1 MYLKISEGEKLMYDV
16 IIIGAGPAGMTAA
29 LYASRSNLS
38 VLMIERG
45 APGGQMNNTAEVENY
60 PGFDSIMGPDLAY
73 KMYENVEKFGT
84 ENAYGIVK
92 DIKDQG
98 AYKEVICDDKTYRT
112 KTVII
117 ATGCEHRKLG
127 VKGEEEFAGRGV
139 SYCAVCDGAFFR
151 NKKLL
156 VIGGGDS
163 AVEEAIYLTQF
174 ASEVVIV
181 HRRDELRAQKI
192 IQDRAFANEKI
203 SFEWNTV
210 LEEIV
215 GNDMV
220 VTGGQLRN
228 VLTDEVKEIPA
239 DGVFIYV
246 GLDPLTEPFIEAG
259 LTNAEGW
266 IETDQEMKT
275 SMPGVFAIGDVR
287 EKTLRQI
294 TTAVG
299 EGGIAGQQVYK
310 YIEDMTEVEEVK

>member
-1 MYLKISEGEKLMYDV
+1 MYDV

-60 PGFDSIMGPDLAY
+60 PGFDSIMGPELAY
-73 KMYENVEKFGT
+73 KMYESVEKFGT
-84 ENAYGIVK
+84 ENAYGIVL

-98 AYKEVICDDKTYRT
+98 SFKEVICEDQIYQA

-127 VKGEEEFAGRGV
+127 IEGEETYAGRGV

-174 ASEVVIV
+174 ASEVIII

-203 SFEWNTV
+203 SFIWDTV
-210 LEEIV
+210 LEEIT
-215 GNDMV
+215 GNEQV
-220 VTGGQLRN
+220 VTGGKLRD
-228 VLTDEVKEIPA
+228 VQTDEVTEITA

-246 GLDPLTEPFIEAG
+246 GLDPLTEPFQRIG
-259 LTNAEGW
+259 LTNAAGW
-266 IETDQEMKT
+266 IETDQEMQTKI
-275 SMPGVFAIGDVR
+275 PGVYAIGDVR

-299 EGGIAGQQVYK
+299 EGGIAGQQVFN
-310 YIEDMTEVEEVK
+310 YIESLPEITNPE

>member
-1 MYLKISEGEKLMYDV
+1 MIYDV
-16 IIIGAGPAGMTAA
+16 IVIGAGPAGMTAA

-60 PGFDSIMGPDLAY
+60 PGFDSIMGPELAY

-84 ENAYGIVK
+84 KNAYGIVM
-92 DIKDQG
+92 DIQDQG
-98 AYKEVICDDKTYRT
+98 SYKEVICEDQTYQA

-210 LEEIV
+210 LEQIT
-215 GNDMV
+215 GNEMV

-228 VLTDEVKEIPA
+228 VITNEVKEVAA
-239 DGVFIYV
+239 DGIFIYV
-246 GLDPLTEPFIEAG
+246 GLDPLTEPFKKAG
-259 LTNAEGW
+259 LTNAGGW
-266 IETDQEMKT
+266 IETDQDMRT
-275 SMPGVFAIGDVR
+275 TMPGVFAIGDVR

-310 YIEDMTEVEEVK
+310 YIEDMAEVEEVK

>member
-1 MYLKISEGEKLMYDV
+1 MYDV

-60 PGFDSIMGPDLAY
+60 PGFDSIMGPELAY

-84 ENAYGIVK
+84 ENAYGIVMGIE
-92 DIKDQG
+92 DHG
-98 AYKEVICDDKTYRT
+98 SYKEVICDDKSYEA
-112 KTVII
+112 KAVII

-139 SYCAVCDGAFFR
+139 SYCAVCDGAFFK
-151 NKKLL
+151 NKRL
-156 VIGGGDS
+156 VVVGGGDS

-203 SFEWNTV
+203 SFIWDTV
-210 LEEIV
+210 VEEIV
-215 GNDMV
+215 GNEMV
-220 VTGGQLRN
+220 VTGVKARN
-228 VLTDEVKEIPA
+228 VKTDEVSEIEA
-239 DGVFIYV
+239 NGVFIYV
-246 GLDPLTEPFIEAG
+246 GLDPLTEPFKKAGITNEA
-259 LTNAEGW
+259 GW
-266 IETDQEMKT
+266 IETDQEMRTKI
-275 SMPGVFAIGDVR
+275 PGVYAIGDVR

-299 EGGIAGQQVYK
+299 EGGIAGQQVFN
-310 YIEDMTEVEEVK
+310 YIEELK

>member
-1 MYLKISEGEKLMYDV
+1 MYDV

-60 PGFDSIMGPDLAY
+60 PGFESIMGPELAY
-73 KMYENVEKFGT
+73 KMYESVTKFGT
-84 ENAYGIVK
+84 ENAYGIVQ
-92 DIKDQG
+92 DVIDHG
-98 AYKEVICDDKTYRT
+98 DYKEIVCEDASYKGKTI
-112 KTVII
+112 II
-117 ATGCEHRKLG
+117 ATGCDHRKLG

-151 NKKLL
+151 NRRL
-156 VIGGGDS
+156 VVVGGGDS

-181 HRRDELRAQKI
+181 HRRDQLRAQKI

-203 SFEWNTV
+203 SFIWDTV
-210 LEEIV
+210 VEEIV
-215 GNDMV
+215 GDEMV
-220 VTGGQLRN
+220 MTGVKLRN
-228 VLTDEVKEIPA
+228 VKTNETSETPA
-239 DGVFIYV
+239 NGIFIYV
-246 GLDPLTEPFIEAG
+246 GLDPLTAPFKKIG
-259 LTNAEGW
+259 LTNEAGW
-266 IETDQEMKT
+266 IETDEEMRSKI
-275 SMPGVFAIGDVR
+275 PGIYAIGDVR

-299 EGGIAGQQVYK
+299 DGGIAGQQVYK
-310 YIEDMTEVEEVK
+310 YLEELETPETIS